1 MKVFLC
7 FHLFVASVDYTIR
20 VFKGAIINLPCHFP
34 LSSEVTINAK
44 WFKQTGPGKWT
55 QLNLIDESTDGN
67 ERVKQLYPGDY
78 DQTIIVRDAVIEDDG
93 IYKCESPEGKILSTV
108 QVIVRGRSG
117 NFFDILKC

>member
-1 MKVFLC
+1 MCVC
-7 FHLFVASVDYTIR
+7 IFVASVIYTIS
-20 VFKGAIINLPCHFP
+20 VFNGANIYLPCHLP

-44 WFKQTGPGKWT
+44 WFKQTGPDKWR
-55 QLNLIDESTDGN
+55 QLNLTDESTDGR

-93 IYKCESPEGKILSTV
+93 IYKCESPEGKKLTTV

-117 NFFDILKC
+117 NLFHILKC